1 VTSAPAGYRPAL
13 DGLRAVAVLLVVLF
27 HSGVGVVANGYVGV
41 DVFFVLSGYLVT
53 SVILAEHQSTGRLE
67 LRRFYARR
75 VRRLLPASLV
85 VITVTSLV
93 TPLIVPRLQRAAFVG
108 DARAALLYVANWHF
122 AGASTDY
129 FAHDVSRSPFLH
141 MWSLAVEEQFYAV
154 YPAVLLAAMWIVR
167 RRWPHRTR
175 AAVGAVLGLVGVL
188 SLVRL
193 AMLSD
198 SNPVA
203 AYYATDARLYQLVG
217 GAVLA
222 LGVRRWT
229 GWTHRWPLA
238 TSRLGI
244 VALVALVGLAT
255 SLVDLGSAARGLF
268 VVAATLALLM
278 AAEGAQTHGVST
290 LLTVR
295 PLVWVGT
302 LSYAVYLWHWPVI
315 VLVDEVGEPS
325 PWVMVAVA
333 TSASLVLAVI
343 SGRILEQPIRRSVR
357 WNGRPLTVVAGG
369 LAIGLVVAVVVP
381 PVLAS
386 HRRPAT
392 WAREPASIVEIPA
405 VEGVDPAR
413 VAAVLAEAVPTDDAI
428 EQAIATMPDH
438 DEFSCR
444 PSEPET
450 CVVVPEGDFSILLLG
465 DSNALMLLPVLR
477 EVAERD
483 GIRLASMTRPGCP
496 WQQGLTWQTDSQ
508 PLIDQCTAARQQ
520 AYDTLLPWFA
530 PDVVVLVEVPRD
542 PGSRADTFWSQEPG
556 EVATATAASLDLL
569 TAGDARALMVEPL
582 PYSMDEP
589 TICLSAAQTAGEC
602 AFEANTEPFP
612 TERVMRSEAERRD
625 DVWTVDLDLLGC
637 PLRPVCAAAID
648 GEVVFRDRYHLT
660 EAWLRERVDVVWAT
674 MVATGAFEGWFDPA

>member
-1 VTSAPAGYRPAL
+1 
-13 DGLRAVAVLLVVLF
+13 
-27 HSGVGVVANGYVGV
+27 
-41 DVFFVLSGYLVT
+41 
-53 SVILAEHQSTGRLE
+53 
-67 LRRFYARR
+67 
-75 VRRLLPASLV
+75 
-85 VITVTSLV
+85 
-93 TPLIVPRLQRAAFVG
+93 
-108 DARAALLYVANWHF
+108 
-122 AGASTDY
+122 
-129 FAHDVSRSPFLH
+129 
-141 MWSLAVEEQFYAV
+141 
-154 YPAVLLAAMWIVR
+154 
-167 RRWPHRTR
+167 
-175 AAVGAVLGLVGVL
+175 VLGLVGVL

-244 VALVALVGLAT
+244 VALVAVVGLAT

-268 VVAATLALLM
+268 VVAATLALLV
-278 AAEGAQTHGVST
+278 AAEGARTHGVST
-290 LLTVR
+290 LLAVR

-315 VLVDEVGEPS
+315 VLVDEVAAPS

-369 LAIGLVVAVVVP
+369 LALGLVVAVVVP

-392 WAREPASIVEIPA
+392 WAREPASIVAIPA

-428 EQAIATMPDH
+428 EKAIDAMPDH

-444 PSEPET
+444 PAEPET
-450 CVVVPEGDFSILLLG
+450 CVVVQEGDLSILLLG

-477 EVAERD
+477 EVAERE

-508 PLIDQCTAARQQ
+508 PLIDQCTATRQQ

-530 PDVVVLVEVPRD
+530 PDIVVLVEVPRD

-556 EVATATAASLDLL
+556 EVATATAASLGLL
-569 TAGDARALMVEPL
+569 TAGGARALMVEPL
-582 PYSMDEP
+582 PYSMGEP

-602 AFEANTEPFP
+602 AFEANAEPFP

-625 DVWTVDLDLLGC
+625 DTWTVDLDLVGC

-660 EAWLRERVDVVWAT
+660 EAWLAERVDVVWAT